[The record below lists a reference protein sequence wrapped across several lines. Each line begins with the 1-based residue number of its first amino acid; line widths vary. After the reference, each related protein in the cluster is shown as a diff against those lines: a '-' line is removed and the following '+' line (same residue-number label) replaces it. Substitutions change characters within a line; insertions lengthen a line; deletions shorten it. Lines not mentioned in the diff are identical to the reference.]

1 MNGIPCN
8 DSNKNSILFYRNGIS
23 FKAKSGE
30 MSAVTEEMTA
40 PWNDITLPTLQSN
53 SKLENVFN
61 VDEFG
66 LPYQCLPTKTYLPEE
81 KCSGGK
87 NSKAQLSVIWEKLPM
102 FVVGKSKTPRCFKNI
117 KQLPY
122 RYRSRKKSW
131 MTDIDAGIKVE

>member
-1 MNGIPCN
+1 MEFHVMIRI
-8 DSNKNSILFYRNGIS
+8 KIRFLFYRNGIS

-66 LPYQCLPTKTYLPEE
+66 LPYQYLPTKTYLPEE
-81 KCSGGK
+81 KCSRGK
-87 NSKAQLSVIWEKLPM
+87 NSKAQLSVTRESYPCLLLANPKHHDALKILSNSP
-102 FVVGKSKTPRCFKNI
+102 
-117 KQLPY
+117 
-122 RYRSRKKSW
+122 
-131 MTDIDAGIKVE
+131 TDIEAGRKVG